1 MGDENGCDV
10 CGYGSNIKQ
19 TFEVSMVQGTGYTIS
34 GEPTA
39 FEGEDYTFTV
49 TIADGYRRRDTFAVK
64 VNGEAVTE
72 STETIG
78 SFTYENVQGPLSI
91 TVEGVEKIPDFFT
104 VSLPDGTGKG
114 YRVASV
120 NGSST
125 VPYGGDYQ
133 FTVTMH
139 ENFRKGNRFQV
150 LVNDNE
156 AITPDENG
164 VYTLTNVLENKTI
177 TVEGV
182 AAKPYSDTAK
192 IMMTITKGENT
203 LYETPETGSDQMLLL
218 TEMEIPYFDIEI
230 NLGIFY
236 YFLAVLFIAGMVN
249 SVNLTDGIDGLC
261 SSVSAVVGA
270 FFAVVAFIMLRPE
283 LAIFPATVIGGTVGF
298 LMYNFYPAKIFMG
311 DTGSLY
317 LGGAVV
323 GMAFLINEP
332 LIILLAGIIYLVEVA
347 SVILQVG
354 YFKLTHGKRIFKMAP
369 IHHHFEKCGWSEV
382 KIVGVFT
389 LITAV
394 ACVIA
399 YFGL

>member
-1 MGDENGCDV
+1 MKERMLIEFFSMTVGVFLVTWLILRKLIPFLKSKKIGQKIYDIGPRWHKGKEGTPIMGGLGFIIATLLGLAVITGVYIYFGRASELLGVWLTLALALLNGLIGFFD
-10 CGYGSNIKQ
+10 
-19 TFEVSMVQGTGYTIS
+19 
-34 GEPTA
+34 
-39 FEGEDYTFTV
+39 DYTKL
-49 TIADGYRRRDTFAVK
+49 IK
-64 VNGEAVTE
+64 KQN
-72 STETIG
+72 
-78 SFTYENVQGPLSI
+78 QGFLAWQKLLLQI
-91 TVEGVEKIPDFFT
+91 I
-104 VSLPDGTGKG
+104 
-114 YRVASV
+114 VATAYLWAMSAC
-120 NGSST
+120 G
-125 VPYGGDYQ
+125 
-133 FTVTMH
+133 F
-139 ENFRKGNRFQV
+139 
-150 LVNDNE
+150 
-156 AITPDENG
+156 I
-164 VYTLTNVLENKTI
+164 
-177 TVEGV
+177 
-182 AAKPYSDTAK
+182 DTA
-192 IMMTITKGENT
+192 
-203 LYETPETGSDQMLLL
+203 L
-218 TEMEIPYFDIEI
+218 EIPYFDIEI

>member
-1 MGDENGCDV
+1 MKERMLIEFFSMTVGVFLVTWLILRKLIPYLKSKKIGQKIYDIGPRWHKGKEGTPIMGGLGFIIATLLGLAVITGVYIYFGRASELLGVWLTLALALLNGLIGFFD
-10 CGYGSNIKQ
+10 
-19 TFEVSMVQGTGYTIS
+19 
-34 GEPTA
+34 
-39 FEGEDYTFTV
+39 DYTKL
-49 TIADGYRRRDTFAVK
+49 IK
-64 VNGEAVTE
+64 KQN
-72 STETIG
+72 
-78 SFTYENVQGPLSI
+78 QGFLAWQKLLLQI
-91 TVEGVEKIPDFFT
+91 I
-104 VSLPDGTGKG
+104 
-114 YRVASV
+114 VATAYLWAMSAC
-120 NGSST
+120 G
-125 VPYGGDYQ
+125 
-133 FTVTMH
+133 F
-139 ENFRKGNRFQV
+139 
-150 LVNDNE
+150 
-156 AITPDENG
+156 I
-164 VYTLTNVLENKTI
+164 
-177 TVEGV
+177 
-182 AAKPYSDTAK
+182 DTA
-192 IMMTITKGENT
+192 
-203 LYETPETGSDQMLLL
+203 L
-218 TEMEIPYFDIEI
+218 EIPYFDIEI
-230 NLGIFY
+230 DLGIFY

-283 LAIFPATVIGGTVGF
+283 LAVFPATVIGGTVGF

>member
-1 MGDENGCDV
+1 MKERMLIEFFSMTVGVFLVTWLILRKLIPYLKSKKIGQKIYDIGPRWHKGKEGTPIMGGLGFIIATLLGLAVITGVYIYFGRASELLGVWLTLALALLNGLIGFFD
-10 CGYGSNIKQ
+10 
-19 TFEVSMVQGTGYTIS
+19 
-34 GEPTA
+34 
-39 FEGEDYTFTV
+39 DYTKL
-49 TIADGYRRRDTFAVK
+49 IK
-64 VNGEAVTE
+64 KQN
-72 STETIG
+72 
-78 SFTYENVQGPLSI
+78 QGFLAWQKLLLQI
-91 TVEGVEKIPDFFT
+91 I
-104 VSLPDGTGKG
+104 
-114 YRVASV
+114 VATAYLWAMSAC
-120 NGSST
+120 G
-125 VPYGGDYQ
+125 
-133 FTVTMH
+133 F
-139 ENFRKGNRFQV
+139 
-150 LVNDNE
+150 
-156 AITPDENG
+156 I
-164 VYTLTNVLENKTI
+164 
-177 TVEGV
+177 
-182 AAKPYSDTAK
+182 DTA
-192 IMMTITKGENT
+192 
-203 LYETPETGSDQMLLL
+203 L
-218 TEMEIPYFDIEI
+218 EIPYFDIEI
-230 NLGIFY
+230 ELGIFY